1 MSNKRSKESAMGQYS
16 DIDNTKDSETPNPKK
31 KLFEGHQ
38 NNSLPGEHSGDKYHR
53 NNSLPGEHSGDK
65 YHRSNHVNTT
75 RNTTRDNTVTPFNRQ
90 SGRSDRIVSLNR
102 RQTNNPQWSL
112 ICHLR

>member
-1 MSNKRSKESAMGQYS
+1 MGQYS

-53 NNSLPGEHSGDK
+53 NNSLPGEHSGD
-65 YHRSNHVNTT
+65 N
-75 RNTTRDNTVTPFNRQ
+75 Q
-90 SGRSDRIVSLNR
+90 
-102 RQTNNPQWSL
+102 
-112 ICHLR
+112 